1 MYVDS
6 VTIAALTDELKSA
19 LLDGRVQ
26 DVVAPDELSVGFE
39 IYSGHQRH
47 YLLISA
53 AAKSARCHL
62 VPEKLRRGVEHPFP
76 LLLRLKK
83 VVEGARLVGI
93 EQPPWERIITFDFSG
108 ELGDTRLIAE
118 IMDQRSN
125 IILTMEGEIMDCLRR
140 IGPQENRVRTIMPG
154 KPYIP
159 PPSQEKE
166 LPDAVTPGLMTAFL
180 AQAGDAPAWRVLV
193 ERIAGISPLLAREI
207 IYRSCED
214 AEAPAFDLSGKIVY
228 DALAKLIGDMASHR
242 WEPCVVPAEEEGG
255 YRAFAAYTL
264 THRAPYT
271 PVEGISAA
279 MAAYFGAPVKDQAYA
294 AGKKPVAEQIE
305 AANKRIRRKLA
316 ALEREEATEKDIEL
330 LRKQGELLLAYGPT
344 IRPGQN
350 FFQAQYDPGGPL
362 LSIEIDTTM
371 TPVENANRYFE
382 RYDKAKKA
390 AADVPKLREAA
401 EYEAAYLAQLAT
413 DLDLAESW
421 PEIDAVREQLQQ
433 AGYWQGQKTRTPKS
447 GKPGIRRLTTADGF
461 VILVGRNAEQ
471 NHALVTEKS
480 KPGDLWV
487 HVRGRPGSHVIIRN
501 DGRPI
506 PEEIIQRA
514 AELAALYSAGRG
526 EASVEVDVTD
536 RRYVRP
542 IKGGRP
548 GQVTYKNERVVTV
561 RPGLSE
567 RKP

>member
-6 VTIAALTDELKSA
+6 VTIAALADELKSA
-19 LLDGRVQ
+19 LIDGRVQ
-26 DVVAPDELSVGFE
+26 DVVAPDDLSVGFE
-39 IYSGHQRH
+39 IYAGHHRH
-47 YLLISA
+47 YLLINA

-62 VPEKLRRGVEHPFP
+62 VPEKLRRGVEHPSP

-83 VVEGARLVGI
+83 VIEGARLVGI
-93 EQPPWERIITFDFSG
+93 EQPPWERIIALDFSG
-108 ELGDTRLIAE
+108 EIGDTRLIAE
-118 IMDQRSN
+118 LMDQRSN
-125 IILTMEGEIMDCLRR
+125 IILTLEGEIMDCLRR
-140 IGPQENRVRTIMPG
+140 IGPGENRVRTIMPG
-154 KPYIP
+154 KPYVP
-159 PPSQEKE
+159 PPSQQKD
-166 LPDAVTPGLMTAFL
+166 LPDMLTPGLVTAFL
-180 AQAGDAPAWRVLV
+180 AQAGDRPAWRVLV

-214 AEAPAFDLSGKIVY
+214 AEAPAFDLSGKIVH
-228 DALAKLIGDMASHR
+228 DALKTLMDDVAAHR
-242 WEPCVVPAEEEGG
+242 WQPCVVPAEEEGG
-255 YRAFAAYTL
+255 YRAFAAYAL
-264 THRAPYT
+264 THRTYT
-271 PVEGISAA
+271 PIDGISAA

-294 AGKKPVAEQIE
+294 AGKKPLQAQIE
-305 AANKRIRRKLA
+305 AADKRIQRKLA
-316 ALEREEATEKDIEL
+316 ALEREEATAEDIEM

-344 IRPGQN
+344 IRSGQN
-350 FFQAQYDPGGPL
+350 FFQAQYEPGGPL
-362 LSIEIDTTM
+362 LSIEIDPTL
-371 TPVENANRYFE
+371 TPVENANRCFE
-382 RYDKAKKA
+382 RYDKAKRA

-401 EYEAAYLAQLAT
+401 EQEAAYLAQMAT

-433 AGYWQGQKTRTPKS
+433 AGYWQGEKARGPKS
-447 GKPGIRRLTTADGF
+447 GKPGIRRITTADGF

-471 NHALVTEKS
+471 NHVLVTEKS

-487 HVRGRPGSHVIIRN
+487 HARGRPGSHVIIRN

-506 PEEIIQRA
+506 PEEVIRRA

-526 EASVEVDVTD
+526 EAAVEVDVTD

-561 RPGLSE
+561 KS
-567 RKP
+567 K

>member
-6 VTIAALTDELKSA
+6 ITIAALVDELRGA

-26 DVVAPDELSVGFE
+26 DVVAPDDLSLGFE
-39 IYSGHQRH
+39 IYAGHQRR
-47 YLLISA
+47 YLLVSA
-53 AAKSARCHL
+53 AARSARCHL
-62 VPEKLRRGVEHPFP
+62 VPEKLRRGVEHPSP

-83 VVEGARLVGI
+83 VIEGARLVGV
-93 EQPPWERIITFDFSG
+93 EQPPWERIITLDFSG

-125 IILTMEGEIMDCLRR
+125 IILTLEGEIMDCLRR
-140 IGPQENRVRTIMPG
+140 IGPGENRVRTIMPG
-154 KPYIP
+154 KPYVP

-166 LPDAVTPGLMTAFL
+166 LPDAVTPGLVTAFL
-180 AQAGDAPAWRVLV
+180 AQAGDTPAWRVLV
-193 ERIAGISPLLAREI
+193 DRIAGVSPLLAREV
-207 IYRSCED
+207 IYRASED
-214 AEAPAFDLSGKIVY
+214 AEAPAFDLSGKIVHKV
-228 DALAKLIGDMASHR
+228 LEEMVGDVLDHR
-242 WEPCVVPAEEEGG
+242 WSPCLVPAEEEGG
-255 YRAFAAYTL
+255 YRAFAAYAL
-264 THRAPYT
+264 THRSPYT
-271 PVEGISAA
+271 PVESISAA
-279 MAAYFGAPVKDQAYA
+279 MAAYFGAPVKDQAYT
-294 AGKKPVAEQIE
+294 AGKKPVLTQIE
-305 AANKRIRRKLA
+305 VAKRRIERKLA

-344 IRPGQN
+344 IRSGQN
-350 FFQAQYDPGGPL
+350 FFQAQYEPGGPML
-362 LSIEIDTTM
+362 GIEIDTTL

-401 EYEAAYLAQLAT
+401 GREAAYLAQLAT

-433 AGYWQGQKTRTPKS
+433 AGYWQGQKARVPKS

-480 KPGDLWV
+480 KPGDLWL
-487 HVRGRPGSHVIIRN
+487 HVRGRPGSHVIVRN

-506 PEEIIQRA
+506 PEEVIQRA

-542 IKGGRP
+542 VKGGRP

-561 RPGLSE
+561 RPKGE
-567 RKP
+567 